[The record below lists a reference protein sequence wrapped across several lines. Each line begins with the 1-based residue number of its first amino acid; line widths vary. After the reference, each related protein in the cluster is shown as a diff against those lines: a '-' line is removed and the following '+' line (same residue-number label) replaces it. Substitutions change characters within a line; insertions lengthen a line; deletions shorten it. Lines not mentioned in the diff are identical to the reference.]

1 MRRYVVFLGV
11 DAYDFQH
18 RLEDAASSIQHV
30 FRKATRKVIEEAG
43 VATIT
48 MCANK
53 TEDCA
58 DDLERENE
66 EDEADGMRKEEDTEE
81 EGPNLAER
89 LMLFFVLVFSCGM
102 LIYRKVLEYCAKEK
116 HDNINEEQ
124 EELDGRAQQSSG
136 QTTAGQGGTG
146 AGQANGQV
154 ASQQGVSQAAVGQG
168 AANGAG
174 HVGAEAAL
182 QQPPP

>member
-1 MRRYVVFLGV
+1 MRRDVVLLGV

-30 FRKATRKVIEEAG
+30 FRKATRKTIEEAG
-43 VATIT
+43 VAT

-53 TEDCA
+53 TEDCE

-66 EDEADGMRKEEDTEE
+66 EDEADGMREEEDTEE

-89 LMLFFVLVFSCGM
+89 LMLFFVIVFSCGM
-102 LIYRKVLEYCAKEK
+102 VICRKVLEYCVKEK

-124 EELDGRAQQSSG
+124 EESGERAKQS
-136 QTTAGQGGTG
+136 TTT
-146 AGQANGQV
+146 
-154 ASQQGVSQAAVGQG
+154 
-168 AANGAG
+168 
-174 HVGAEAAL
+174 AAL